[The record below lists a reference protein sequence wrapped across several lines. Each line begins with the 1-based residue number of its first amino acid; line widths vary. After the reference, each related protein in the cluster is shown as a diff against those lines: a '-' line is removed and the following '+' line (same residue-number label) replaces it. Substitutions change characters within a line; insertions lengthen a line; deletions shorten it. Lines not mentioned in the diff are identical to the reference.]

1 MDFEKGSKLDMN
13 GGERGGMEKFWSFVC
28 FINVFENLVF
38 KIGGGFLKWG
48 KMMNGFGFLDGEGK

>member
-1 MDFEKGSKLDMN
+1 MN